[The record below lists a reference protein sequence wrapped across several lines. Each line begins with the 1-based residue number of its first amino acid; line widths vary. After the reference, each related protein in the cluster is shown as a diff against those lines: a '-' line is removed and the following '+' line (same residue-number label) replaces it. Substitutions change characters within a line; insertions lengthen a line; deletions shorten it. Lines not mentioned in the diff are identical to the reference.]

1 MLKRG
6 KSFFKNNGANGAEK
20 RHSVISPGMTV
31 RGDIRGEESIQVWGL
46 IEGKISLTGDVIIE
60 AGAEVRA
67 DISATR
73 IVVGGSVQGNL
84 TAAEKIETLATGK
97 VRGEILAKVL
107 LVYEGAS
114 ITGGVQAGDLSESRV
129 EELEEE
135 VNREEARTLWHQK
148 QSG

>member
-6 KSFFKNNGANGAEK
+6 KSFFQNNGADGAEK
-20 RHSVISPGMTV
+20 RHSVVSPGVTV
-31 RGDIRGEESIQVWGL
+31 RGEIQGEESIQVWGW
-46 IEGKISLTGDVIIE
+46 IEGKISLTGDAIIE

-84 TAAEKIETLATGK
+84 AASDKVEILPTGK
-97 VRGEILAKVL
+97 VRGEIVTKVL
-107 LVYEGAS
+107 LVHEGAS
-114 ITGGVQAGDLSESRV
+114 LSGGVQAGSPSQSKV
-129 EELEEE
+129 AELEEE
-135 VNREEARTLWHQK
+135 VNREEARAFWRQE